1 MGVKLSE
8 ILDPALRASL
18 SALIPAQ
25 TVTRYQGEGEFG
37 TKPGTEHEYS
47 RFRVPNQTEQEAF
60 DLLGLLHRG
69 CIYEARTFEVV
80 GHSYTPDWTGPSV
93 AVEVKGEHVHSRDSR
108 ILFDAARLAHPELTW
123 IWARKR
129 QGGKKGDRWE
139 VTIWQRKI

>member
-1 MGVKLSE
+1 MGVKLSD
-8 ILDPALRASL
+8 ILDPALRARI
-18 SALIPAQ
+18 SALIPAP
-25 TVTRYQGEGEFG
+25 TTRRYDSDGRPNE
-37 TKPGTEHEYS
+37 TEPEYS
-47 RFRVPNQTEQEAF
+47 RFRVPNHTEQEAF
-60 DLLGLLHRG
+60 DLLGLLNRG
-69 CIYEARTFEVV
+69 CIYESRTFEVV